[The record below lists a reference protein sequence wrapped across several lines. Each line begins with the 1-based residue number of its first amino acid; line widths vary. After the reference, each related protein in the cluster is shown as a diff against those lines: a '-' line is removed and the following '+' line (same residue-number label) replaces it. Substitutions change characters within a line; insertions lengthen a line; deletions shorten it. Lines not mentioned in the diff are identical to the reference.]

1 MTKCFVGRENLYLSL
16 FSLVIEDEANE
27 HRIITSI
34 KGFCSEQGFS
44 VFFERIQPYIITS
57 RQKTI
62 IIPID
67 DIVYLCRKGKNVC
80 FVLSSGEMVQERASL
95 KEVVVRLDDLR
106 FVMIERG
113 YVINLSHV
121 RKVIK
126 DTVLMDNDAVL
137 NMGRARKRGVMDKLY
152 SFMDISPTV

>member
-1 MTKCFVGRENLYLSL
+1 MPSYRLTVQDPSREQE
-16 FSLVIEDEANE
+16 VIA
-27 HRIITSI
+27 SI
-34 KGFCSEQGFS
+34 KALCEELCYPA
-44 VFFERIQPYIITS
+44 VLEKLHPYIIST

-62 IIPID
+62 IIPVD
-67 DIVYLCRKGKNVC
+67 DIVYLYRDGKNVC
-80 FVLSSGEMVQERASL
+80 FVLSSGETVQERASI

-106 FVMIERG
+106 FAMIERG

-137 NMGRARKRGVMDKLY
+137 IIGRTRKRGVMDKLY